1 MAKIIRAQEAAAQIP
16 DGASVAVVGMGLAG
30 WPDEVAQAIAERY
43 KASGHPR
50 GLSLRQGSA
59 IGDFRER
66 GTTRLGIE
74 GLVTRWSGAH
84 VGAAKNL
91 GRLAAENKLQC
102 HCLPQGVIVNLWRE
116 IAAGRPGLITKIGL
130 NTFVDPRYG
139 GGRMNEAATDELV
152 SLIELG
158 GEEYLFYKSFKLDVA
173 LIRGTCADED
183 GNISFDKEPMLA
195 EGLAAAS
202 AAKNSGGIVIVQVEY
217 LAERGSLRPK
227 DIRIP
232 GVLVDYVVLAS
243 DEAACW
249 QSPSEHYDPSLS
261 GQIRKPL
268 RTVAPLP
275 LDERKVIARRCAAEL
290 RKGDLI
296 NLGMGIPV
304 AVAKVV
310 AEEGR
315 LRDICLSTESGIFGG
330 VPSERPS
337 TTINPDSFID
347 HGAMFDII
355 DGGGLD
361 VTCLGMGELDEL
373 GNVNVSKLGSQLV
386 GPGGFIDLTQSTRK
400 VIFCGT
406 FMGHAQLRIGD
417 GRLTVEREGNI
428 RKLVKSVGQITFNGG
443 CTGPDQEVL
452 YITER
457 CVLRM
462 LGGRLT
468 VTEIAPGI
476 DLQRD
481 ILSQMDFE
489 PAVSDELKLMD
500 PGLFC
505 EHWSGLE
512 STLGNQDQEEQA

>member
-1 MAKIIRAQEAAAQIP
+1 M
-16 DGASVAVVGMGLAG
+16 
-30 WPDEVAQAIAERY
+30 
-43 KASGHPR
+43 
-50 GLSLRQGSA
+50 
-59 IGDFRER
+59 
-66 GTTRLGIE
+66 
-74 GLVTRWSGAH
+74 
-84 VGAAKNL
+84 
-91 GRLAAENKLQC
+91 
-102 HCLPQGVIVNLWRE
+102 
-116 IAAGRPGLITKIGL
+116 
-130 NTFVDPRYG
+130 
-139 GGRMNEAATDELV
+139 
-152 SLIELG
+152 
-158 GEEYLFYKSFKLDVA
+158 
-173 LIRGTCADED
+173 
-183 GNISFDKEPMLA
+183 
-195 EGLAAAS
+195 
-202 AAKNSGGIVIVQVEY
+202 
-217 LAERGSLRPK
+217 
-227 DIRIP
+227 
-232 GVLVDYVVLAS
+232 
-243 DEAACW
+243 
-249 QSPSEHYDPSLS
+249 
-261 GQIRKPL
+261 
-268 RTVAPLP
+268 APLP

-443 CTGPDQEVL
+443 CIGPDQEVL

>member
-1 MAKIIRAQEAAAQIP
+1 
-16 DGASVAVVGMGLAG
+16 
-30 WPDEVAQAIAERY
+30 
-43 KASGHPR
+43 
-50 GLSLRQGSA
+50 
-59 IGDFRER
+59 
-66 GTTRLGIE
+66 
-74 GLVTRWSGAH
+74 
-84 VGAAKNL
+84 
-91 GRLAAENKLQC
+91 
-102 HCLPQGVIVNLWRE
+102 
-116 IAAGRPGLITKIGL
+116 
-130 NTFVDPRYG
+130 
-139 GGRMNEAATDELV
+139 
-152 SLIELG
+152 
-158 GEEYLFYKSFKLDVA
+158 
-173 LIRGTCADED
+173 
-183 GNISFDKEPMLA
+183 MLA

-249 QSPSEHYDPSLS
+249 QSPSEYYDPSLS

-443 CTGPDQEVL
+443 CIGPDQEVL